1 MTEYLD
7 SVRKGKKGYDR
18 ALEQVC
24 RQWGLTRNEMDVLLF
39 LYNNPGLNRAVDIV
53 SRRGIA
59 KSHVSLAVSGL
70 EARGFLEGVTEDSDR
85 RTIRLRIL
93 DGALPAAQQGRNAQ
107 FDYFNRLLDGVTEEE
122 KAIFGMILTKIHGNI
137 ENMED

>member
-18 ALEQVC
+18 ALEPVC